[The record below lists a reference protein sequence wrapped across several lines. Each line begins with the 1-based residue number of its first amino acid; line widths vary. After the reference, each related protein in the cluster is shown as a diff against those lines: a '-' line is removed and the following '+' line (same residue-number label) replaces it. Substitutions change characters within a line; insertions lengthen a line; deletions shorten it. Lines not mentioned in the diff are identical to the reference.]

1 MLFRSME
8 TLKRFLKDEQ
18 GLETVEYAIILG
30 MIVAGSVGLIASI
43 GTWVYERFNTVNDE
57 LAAQP

>member
-1 MLFRSME
+1 ME

>member
-1 MLFRSME
+1 ME
-8 TLKRFLKDEQ
+8 TLKRFVRDEK

-43 GTWVYERFNTVNDE
+43 GNWVYNRFNTVNNQ